1 MVRRGAPGCGG
12 AQGGINRG
20 GPWRRVASAGDVFT
34 VDEADGAIA
43 LRGHHTADGSS
54 TMGLLLGGN
63 VGA

>member
-1 MVRRGAPGCGG
+1 MWP
-12 AQGGINRG
+12 
-20 GPWRRVASAGDVFT
+20 RVASAGDVFT
-34 VDEADGAIA
+34 ADEADGATA